1 MGIAGNEWGFQV
13 GTLPKGARDKISDV
27 PGVTVGHCTLA
38 DGVVQTGVT
47 ALLPHQGDVFHEK
60 VLAASYVI
68 NGFGK
73 TTGLVQIDE
82 LGTLETPILFTN
94 TLSVGTAQTAL
105 VKYMLEKNPDICET
119 TGSVNPVVCECNDCG
134 LNDIRGLHVTEQH
147 VFAALA
153 DCKADF
159 AEGAVGAGR
168 GMRCHGLKGGIGS
181 ASRVVELDGKPY
193 TMGALV
199 LSNHALFDDLI
210 VAGTPI
216 HTLLNNSIPPHEDK
230 GSIITVLATD
240 IPLSERQLRRL
251 CRRALV
257 GLSRTGSYCGNG
269 SGEIVIAF
277 TTANRVPHYSEK
289 ALLPMTLLHDD
300 AINPAPRRDGYR
312 QPWPHL
318 PQPDGTFKKTR
329 LKRCNTEK
337 SPASDRR
344 FVSLTRTVRARRCP
358 VRGFCFT

>member
-1 MGIAGNEWGFQV
+1 MGIEAKWKSRGIRV
-13 GTLPKGARDKISDV
+13 GKLPCGPLDKISDV

-38 DGVVQTGVT
+38 DGEVQTGVT
-47 ALLPHQGDVFHEK
+47 ALLPHQGDIFHDK
-60 VLAASYVI
+60 VMAASHVI

-94 TLSVGTAQTAL
+94 TLSVGTVETAL
-105 VKYMLEKNPDICET
+105 VKYMLDKNPDICET
-119 TGSVNPVVCECNDCG
+119 TGSVNPVVCECNDSG
-134 LNDIRGLHVTEQH
+134 LNDIRGLHVTEENAL
-147 VFAALA
+147 AALA
-153 DCKADF
+153 DCRADF

-181 ASRVVELDGKPY
+181 ASRVVELDGKQY
-193 TMGALV
+193 TIGALV
-199 LSNHALFDDLI
+199 LSNHAVFDDLV

-216 HTLLNNSIPPHEDK
+216 QSLLDAHIPPHEDK

-251 CRRALV
+251 CHRALV
-257 GLSRTGSYCGNG
+257 GLSRTGSFCGNG

-289 ALLPMTLLHDD
+289 AVLPMGMLHDD
-300 AINPAPRRDGYR
+300 AINPLFRAVAECVEESVLSSLLHAETVTGY
-312 QPWPHL
+312 H
-318 PQPDGTFKKTR
+318 G
-329 LKRCNTEK
+329 
-337 SPASDRR
+337 
-344 FVSLTRTVRARRCP
+344 RTVKCLSDLLK
-358 VRGFCFT
+358 

>member
-1 MGIAGNEWGFQV
+1 MGIEAKWKSRGIRV
-13 GTLPKGARDKISDV
+13 GKLPCGPLDKISDV

-38 DGVVQTGVT
+38 DGEVQTGVT
-47 ALLPHQGDVFHEK
+47 ALLPHQGDIFHDK
-60 VLAASYVI
+60 VMAASHVI

-94 TLSVGTAQTAL
+94 TLSVGTVETAL
-105 VKYMLEKNPDICET
+105 VKYMLDKNPDICET
-119 TGSVNPVVCECNDCG
+119 TGSVNPVVCECNDSG
-134 LNDIRGLHVTEQH
+134 LNDIRGLHVTEEN
-147 VFAALA
+147 VRAALA
-153 DCKADF
+153 DCRTDF

-181 ASRVVELDGKPY
+181 ASRVVELDGKQY
-193 TMGALV
+193 TIGALV
-199 LSNHALFDDLI
+199 LSNHAVFDDLV

-216 HTLLNNSIPPHEDK
+216 QSLLDAHIPPHEDK

-251 CRRALV
+251 CHRALV
-257 GLSRTGSYCGNG
+257 GLSRTGSFCGNG

-289 ALLPMTLLHDD
+289 AILPMGMVHDD
-300 AINPAPRRDGYR
+300 AINPLFRAVAECVEESV
-312 QPWPHL
+312 L
-318 PQPDGTFKKTR
+318 
-329 LKRCNTEK
+329 
-337 SPASDRR
+337 S
-344 FVSLTRTVRARRCP
+344 SLLHAETVTGHHGRTVRCLSDLLDEK
-358 VRGFCFT
+358 

>member
-1 MGIAGNEWGFQV
+1 MGIEAKWKSRGIRV
-13 GTLPKGARDKISDV
+13 GKLPCGPLDKISDV

-38 DGVVQTGVT
+38 DGEVQTGVT
-47 ALLPHQGDVFHEK
+47 ALLSHQGDIFHDK
-60 VLAASYVI
+60 VMAASHVI

-94 TLSVGTAQTAL
+94 TLSVGTVETAL
-105 VKYMLEKNPDICET
+105 VKYMLDKNPDICET
-119 TGSVNPVVCECNDCG
+119 TGSVNPVVCECNDSG
-134 LNDIRGLHVTEQH
+134 LNDIRGLHVTEENAL
-147 VFAALA
+147 AALA
-153 DCKADF
+153 DCRADF

-181 ASRVVELDGKPY
+181 ASRVVELDGKQY
-193 TMGALV
+193 TIGALV
-199 LSNHALFDDLI
+199 LSNHAVFDDLV

-216 HTLLNNSIPPHEDK
+216 QSLLDAHIPPHEDK

-251 CRRALV
+251 CHRALV
-257 GLSRTGSYCGNG
+257 GLSRTGSFCGNG

-289 ALLPMTLLHDD
+289 AILPMGMLHDD
-300 AINPAPRRDGYR
+300 AINPLFRAVAECVEESV
-312 QPWPHL
+312 L
-318 PQPDGTFKKTR
+318 
-329 LKRCNTEK
+329 
-337 SPASDRR
+337 S
-344 FVSLTRTVRARRCP
+344 SLLHAETVTGHHGRTVRCLSDLLK
-358 VRGFCFT
+358 

>member
-1 MGIAGNEWGFQV
+1 MGIDIEWGFSV
-13 GTLPKGARDKISDV
+13 GRLPRGPLNKISDV

-38 DGVVQTGVT
+38 DGPVQTGVT
-47 ALLPHQGDVFHEK
+47 ALLPHPGDIFHDK
-60 VLAASYVI
+60 VMAASHVI

-94 TLSVGTAQTAL
+94 TLSVGTASTAL
-105 VKYMLEKNPDICET
+105 VRYMLERCPDICET
-119 TGSVNPVVCECNDCG
+119 TGSVNPVVCECNDSG
-134 LNDIRGLHVTEQH
+134 LNDIRGLHVTEEH

-153 DCKADF
+153 DCRADF

-181 ASRVVELDGKPY
+181 ASRCVELDGRPY
-193 TMGALV
+193 TIGALV
-199 LSNHALFDDLI
+199 LSNHALFEDLM
-210 VAGTPI
+210 VAGTPVR
-216 HTLLNNSIPPHEDK
+216 TLLDERVPPHEDK

-277 TTANRVPHYSEK
+277 TTANRVPHYAEK
-289 ALLPMTLLHDD
+289 QLLTFGMVQDD
-300 AINPAPRRDGYR
+300 AINPLFRAVAECVEESV
-312 QPWPHL
+312 L
-318 PQPDGTFKKTR
+318 
-329 LKRCNTEK
+329 
-337 SPASDRR
+337 S
-344 FVSLTRTVRARRCP
+344 SLLHAETVTGKGGRTVRSLAELLREQG
-358 VRGFCFT
+358 V

>member
-1 MGIAGNEWGFQV
+1 M
-13 GTLPKGARDKISDV
+13 
-27 PGVTVGHCTLA
+27 
-38 DGVVQTGVT
+38 
-47 ALLPHQGDVFHEK
+47 
-60 VLAASYVI
+60 
-68 NGFGK
+68 
-73 TTGLVQIDE
+73 
-82 LGTLETPILFTN
+82 
-94 TLSVGTAQTAL
+94 GTAQTAL

-193 TMGALV
+193 TMGSLV

-216 HTLLNNSIPPHEDK
+216 HTLLSDSIPPHEDK

-300 AINPAPRRDGYR
+300 AINPLFRAVAECVEESVLSSLLHAETVTGNHG
-312 QPWPHL
+312 Q
-318 PQPDGTFKKTR
+318 TFH
-329 LKRCNTEK
+329 
-337 SPASDRR
+337 
-344 FVSLTRTVRARRCP
+344 SLTELLKNRA
-358 VRGFCFT
+358 